1 MRGPYRIRPLDSSNN
16 LRLRIGSPSLLLKDA
31 MVQSNSVLRP
41 LTYTP
46 IARFLF
52 GIILV
57 MSGGLSTATAQ
68 TLTGDQLGNGLS
80 ISVWSPHAQCP
91 GVAPLV
97 AVEIDPDRYR
107 FTVHYYRQEGVPE
120 PLDIRQW
127 QERTGHDL
135 VFNAGLFRENY
146 AYLGLLYGNGRSLG
160 SKRHATWQGLFAAEP
175 AADRSPRARVLDLTF
190 DTFDE
195 AHAPYREV
203 AQSLML
209 LDRTGK
215 VRVRQTGK
223 RAYQTLVAEQ
233 SNGHLLLL
241 KTTEVVSL
249 YTLGECLRDAFP
261 SLRQVM
267 AMDGGSSSDIAVSP
281 SLRQATSKMA
291 GTHGWIP
298 LLEDSLAT
306 HIGLPAVIG
315 VSPRPEQTGVKA
327 VGK

>member
-1 MRGPYRIRPLDSSNN
+1 MVRNN
-16 LRLRIGSPSLLLKDA
+16 SFHWSLPFTH
-31 MVQSNSVLRP
+31 V
-41 LTYTP
+41 
-46 IARFLF
+46 ARFLL
-52 GIILV
+52 GITFV
-57 MSGGLSTATAQ
+57 MFSGPATTAAQ
-68 TLTGDQLGNGLS
+68 PLTGDQLEDGLS
-80 ISVWSPHAQCP
+80 ISVWNPHTQCP
-91 GVAPLV
+91 DVAPLV

-107 FTVHYYRQEGVPE
+107 FTVHYYQQDGFSDP
-120 PLDIRQW
+120 PDIRQW

-160 SKRHATWQGLFAAEP
+160 SKRHATWLGLFVAEP
-175 AADRSPRARVLDLTF
+175 AEDRSRRARVLDLTF

-195 AHAPYREV
+195 QQPSYREV

-223 RAYQTLVAEQ
+223 RAHQTLVAEQ
-233 SNGHLLLL
+233 DDGHLLIL
-241 KTTEVVSL
+241 KTTEAVSL
-249 YTLGECLRDAFP
+249 HTLGECLRNAFP

-267 AMDGGSSSDIAVSP
+267 AMDGGSSSDVAVSP

-291 GTHGWIP
+291 GFHTLLP
-298 LLEDSLAT
+298 LLEGSTTT

-315 VSPRPEQTGVKA
+315 ISPRQKQAGAKTVDK
-327 VGK
+327 

>member
-1 MRGPYRIRPLDSSNN
+1 MVRDNSVYR
-16 LRLRIGSPSLLLKDA
+16 SLLFTP
-31 MVQSNSVLRP
+31 VVLLLLYVLIFTFSRP
-41 LTYTP
+41 
-46 IARFLF
+46 
-52 GIILV
+52 
-57 MSGGLSTATAQ
+57 STAMAQ
-68 TLTGDQLGNGLS
+68 ALTGDQLGDGLS
-80 ISVWSPHAQCP
+80 ISVWDLHTQCP
-91 GVAPLV
+91 DIAPLV

-107 FTVHYYRQEGVPE
+107 FTVHYYQEDGFSN

-127 QERTGHDL
+127 QERTGHDV

-160 SKRHATWQGLFAAEP
+160 SKRHATWLGLFVAEP
-175 AADRSPRARVLDLTF
+175 SEDQSRRARILDLNF
-190 DTFDE
+190 DRFDE
-195 AHAPYREV
+195 QRLPYREV

-223 RAYQTLVAEQ
+223 RAHQTLVAEE
-233 SNGHLLLL
+233 SNGSLLVL

-249 YTLGECLRDAFP
+249 HAIGECLRDTHP

-281 SLRQATSKMA
+281 TLRLATSKIA
-291 GTHGWIP
+291 GSHDWIP
-298 LLEDSLAT
+298 MLEDGMTA

-315 VSPRPEQTGVKA
+315 VSPRRKQAGAKTVDK
-327 VGK
+327 

>member
-1 MRGPYRIRPLDSSNN
+1 M
-16 LRLRIGSPSLLLKDA
+16 
-31 MVQSNSVLRP
+31 
-41 LTYTP
+41 
-46 IARFLF
+46 
-52 GIILV
+52 
-57 MSGGLSTATAQ
+57 AQ
-68 TLTGDQLGNGLS
+68 ALTGDQLGDGLS
-80 ISVWSPHAQCP
+80 ISVWDLHTQCP
-91 GVAPLV
+91 DIAPLV

-107 FTVHYYRQEGVPE
+107 FTVHYYQEDGFSN

-160 SKRHATWQGLFAAEP
+160 SKRHATWLGLFVAEP
-175 AADRSPRARVLDLTF
+175 SEDQSRRARILDLNF
-190 DTFDE
+190 DRFDE
-195 AHAPYREV
+195 QHVPYREV

-223 RAYQTLVAEQ
+223 RAHQTLVAED
-233 SNGHLLLL
+233 SNGSLLVL

-249 YTLGECLRDAFP
+249 YAIGECLRDTHP

-281 SLRQATSKMA
+281 SLRLATSKTA
-291 GTHGWIP
+291 GSHGWIP
-298 LLEDSLAT
+298 MLEDSMT
-306 HIGLPAVIG
+306 SHIGLPAVIG
-315 VSPRPEQTGVKA
+315 VSPRRKQAGAKTVDK
-327 VGK
+327 

>member
-1 MRGPYRIRPLDSSNN
+1 MMRDNSFHW
-16 LRLRIGSPSLLLKDA
+16 SL
-31 MVQSNSVLRP
+31 SF
-41 LTYTP
+41 TP
-46 IARFLF
+46 AARFLL

-57 MSGGLSTATAQ
+57 IFGGPLTTTAQ

-80 ISVWSPHAQCP
+80 ISVWNPHTQCP
-91 GVAPLV
+91 DVAPLV

-107 FTVHYYRQEGVPE
+107 FTVHYYQQDGFSE

-160 SKRHATWQGLFAAEP
+160 SKRHATWLGLFVAEP
-175 AADRSPRARVLDLTF
+175 AEDRSQHARVLDLTF

-195 AHAPYREV
+195 QHVPYREV

-215 VRVRQTGK
+215 IRVRQTGK
-223 RAYQTLVAEQ
+223 RAHQTLVAEHI
-233 SNGHLLLL
+233 NGHLFVL

-249 YTLGECLRDAFP
+249 HALGKCLRDAFP

-281 SLRQATSKMA
+281 LLQQATTRMA
-291 GTHGWIP
+291 GLHSWTH
-298 LLEDSLAT
+298 LLEDSIAT

-315 VSPRPEQTGVKA
+315 ISPRRDQAGAKTVDK
-327 VGK
+327 

>member
-1 MRGPYRIRPLDSSNN
+1 MVRDNSFH
-16 LRLRIGSPSLLLKDA
+16 GSLPF
-31 MVQSNSVLRP
+31 
-41 LTYTP
+41 TP
-46 IARFLF
+46 VARFLL
-52 GIILV
+52 GIIFV
-57 MSGGLSTATAQ
+57 MLSGPATTTAQ
-68 TLTGDQLGNGLS
+68 TLTGDQLGDGLS
-80 ISVWSPHAQCP
+80 ISSWNPQEQCP
-91 GVAPLV
+91 DVAPLI
-97 AVEIDPDRYR
+97 AVEIDPNRYR
-107 FTVHYYRQEGVPE
+107 FTVHYYQQDGLSDP
-120 PLDIRQW
+120 PNIRQW

-160 SKRHATWQGLFAAEP
+160 SKRHITWLGLFVAEP
-175 AADRSPRARVLDLTF
+175 VEDRSRRARVLDLTF

-195 AHAPYREV
+195 QHVPYREV

-215 VRVRQTGK
+215 IRVRQTGK
-223 RAYQTLVAEQ
+223 RAHQTLVAERGD
-233 SNGHLLLL
+233 GHLLVL

-249 YTLGECLRDAFP
+249 HTLGECLRDAFP

-291 GTHGWIP
+291 GFHSWIS
-298 LLEDSLAT
+298 LLEGSATT

-315 VSPRPEQTGVKA
+315 ISPRREQAGAKPR
-327 VGK
+327 